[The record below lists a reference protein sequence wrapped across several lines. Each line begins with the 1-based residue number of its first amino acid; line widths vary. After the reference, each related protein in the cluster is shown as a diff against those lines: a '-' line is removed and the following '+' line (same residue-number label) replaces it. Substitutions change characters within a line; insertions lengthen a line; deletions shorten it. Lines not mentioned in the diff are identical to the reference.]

1 LIKAIRTTYNIFLVS
16 ASATAQT
23 VAQSALTQMVQN
35 VFGRIPKLVKQE
47 IEVKKDIQSIAA
59 AGDKNQKDTENVDE
73 Q

>member
-1 LIKAIRTTYNIFLVS
+1 
-16 ASATAQT
+16 
-23 VAQSALTQMVQN
+23 MVQN